1 MSESQNQ
8 EHLTNFQSNLL
19 RKWNLQLEKRR
30 EPTYS
35 LTLCASVCLQA
46 TFLPHFAHE
55 GKQLTPL
62 LLHINVLQFLELNE
76 PSKYICFKVSGA
88 GI

>member
-19 RKWNLQLEKRR
+19 RKWNLQLEKLR

-35 LTLCASVCLQA
+35 LTLCASVCVSRPL
-46 TFLPHFAHE
+46 FS
-55 GKQLTPL
+55 LT
-62 LLHINVLQFLELNE
+62 LHM
-76 PSKYICFKVSGA
+76 KVSS
-88 GI
+88 

>member
-35 LTLCASVCLQA
+35 LTLCVSVCVSMPL
-46 TFLPHFAHE
+46 FS
-55 GKQLTPL
+55 LT
-62 LLHINVLQFLELNE
+62 LHM
-76 PSKYICFKVSGA
+76 KVSN
-88 GI
+88 